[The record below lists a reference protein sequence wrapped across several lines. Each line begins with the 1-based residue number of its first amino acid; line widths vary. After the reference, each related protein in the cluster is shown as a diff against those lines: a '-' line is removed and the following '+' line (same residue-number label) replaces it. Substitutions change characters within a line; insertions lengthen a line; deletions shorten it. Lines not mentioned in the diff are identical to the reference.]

1 MSKRAPVSTRT
12 KAPKRAGGMPAGR
25 GRTRDAKRET
35 LDHGADAAMDQ
46 HAVVPATSAEMVFPK
61 WRGAN
66 AKGRATRELILRAAL
81 VILIDEGYGA
91 MTMRRVAAK
100 CGMKLGNLTY
110 HYRSRESL
118 VTELFESVLRG
129 CEVSGEAISHLA
141 DLSPED
147 RLVRFCRQALQ
158 EIRSKQMTRL
168 FPELWALSNHDKVV
182 FKRVNELYRRG
193 LVPLKEIVNELRP
206 DLPQDKCAA
215 LAIFITASLE
225 GLTVFSGY
233 EKPFEPWMPAFE
245 RIAARSFVEL
255 LKTVTAEEIGQ
266 LVPLSSAAAKA
277 RSKDR

>member
-1 MSKRAPVSTRT
+1 
-12 KAPKRAGGMPAGR
+12 MPAGR
-25 GRTRDAKRET
+25 GRARDARRKT
-35 LDHGADAAMDQ
+35 LDQGADAAMDQ
-46 HAVVPATSAEMVFPK
+46 HDAVPGTVADMVFPK

-91 MTMRRVAAK
+91 MTMRRVAAQ
-100 CGMKLGNLTY
+100 CGLKLGNLTY

-141 DLSPED
+141 DLSAED
-147 RLVRFCRQALQ
+147 RLVRFCRYALQ

-182 FKRVNELYRRG
+182 FKRVHELYRRG
-193 LVPLKEIVNELRP
+193 LVPLQEIVKELRP
-206 DLPQDKCAA
+206 DLSQDKCTA
-215 LAIFITASLE
+215 LATFITASLE
-225 GLTVFSGY
+225 GLTVFAGY

-245 RIAARSFVEL
+245 RIAARSFLGL
-255 LKTVTAEEIGQ
+255 LKDVTAEGIGR
-266 LVPLSSAAAKA
+266 LVPLSSASVRVRA
-277 RSKDR
+277 KDR